1 MRWFGKLVTGLCL
14 LLFSLLIAFLAI
26 HSLFFTLV
34 IQGNETMRTLT
45 DSPWIHAL
53 TIGLLI
59 AVAIWVTRKGWPRSE
74 QVENRTLRI
83 VAPFFAGPSLICVL
97 VSKSLPIFDQQ
108 MCIEAAKALAAG
120 DVEASLN
127 GYYLNYFPFQLPWV
141 LILSVVAKFGIDVS
155 QFCQFG
161 NIAANLLSVW
171 ALADCGAMLFPRR
184 GMRLLIW
191 LGAIAF
197 LPLTFYL
204 PFVYGNLPG
213 LCLMLLGA
221 RALLGYIQDHR
232 VKRLVISV
240 VCFLAATLL
249 KKNFLIASIAAALT
263 LLLCLQPGKRVA
275 ASLTAALVLLVGSIW
290 GGSLLCKIVGNATG
304 TELSQGFPVSTFIL
318 LGLQEEEG
326 REPGWYNDN
335 GYILYEEA
343 GKNAA
348 ATDALAWPLVRERIA
363 QFAADPGLAVSFFYR
378 KILSQWEEPSFQ
390 SLWVNEMARNPERD
404 KLALSL
410 YERGQAGNA
419 ALWWMNQ
426 YHSILLVG
434 AGLWLLFERKNRT
447 PGTLFFPLYV
457 IGGFLFHLIWEA
469 KGQYT
474 LFYFYCLIPYAVAGY
489 AAVARKVRILGRK
502 SAPALTGYGQDTPT
516 GLQAK

>member
-14 LLFSLLIAFLAI
+14 LLFSLLIVFLAI
-26 HSLFFTLV
+26 HSLFFTLE
-34 IQGNETMRTLT
+34 IQSNETMRTLA

-53 TIGLLI
+53 GIGLLLAL
-59 AVAIWVTRKGWPRSE
+59 AVWVAHKGWPLDA
-74 QVENRTLRI
+74 QAENRLIRI
-83 VAPFFAGPSLICVL
+83 VALLFAGLSLLCVL

-120 DVEASLN
+120 NIETSLN

-141 LILSVVAKFGIDVS
+141 LVLTVFVKAGIDVT

-184 GMRLLIW
+184 GMRLLTW

-221 RALLGYIQDHR
+221 RALLAYLQNGHA
-232 VKRLVISV
+232 KRLAIAV

-263 LLLCLQPGKRVA
+263 LLLCLQPGKRA
-275 ASLTAALVLLVGSIW
+275 GASLVAVVVLLCGSLW
-290 GGSLLCKIVGNATG
+290 GGSLLCKTVGNATG

-318 LGLQEEEG
+318 LGIQEEEG
-326 REPGWYNDN
+326 HEPGWYNDN
-335 GYILYEEA
+335 GYILYEKA

-348 ATDALAWPLVRERIA
+348 ATDALAWPFVRERVA
-363 QFAADPGLAVSFFYR
+363 QFTSDPALAASFFYR
-378 KILSQWEEPSFQ
+378 KMLSQWEEPSFQ
-390 SLWVNEMARNPERD
+390 SLWINEMARNPERG

-434 AGLWLLFERKNRT
+434 AGFWLLLERKNRM
-447 PGTLFFPLYV
+447 PGTLFFPLYFV
-457 IGGFLFHLIWEA
+457 GGFLFHLIWEA

-474 LFYFYCLIPYAVAGY
+474 LFYFFCLIPYAVAGY
-489 AAVARKVRILGRK
+489 AAVVQKLRRLGRK
-502 SAPALTGYGQDTPT
+502 NASALTNKRG
-516 GLQAK
+516 